1 MSSSGDAATWL
12 PVVTAVLSTLV
23 TIGSLTWKL
32 SGNMNKIAQA
42 AKDTADTVAAA
53 ARISLAEHEDKDQE
67 RHEENL
73 QRFQRIFVALA
84 KLGSNTN
91 NGD

>member
-1 MSSSGDAATWL
+1 MSSGGDIAWL

-23 TIGSLTWKL
+23 TVGSLTWKL
-32 SGNMNKIAQA
+32 SSNMNRIAQT

-53 ARISLAEHEDKDQE
+53 ARVSLAEHEDKDQE

-84 KLGSNTN
+84 KLGSNTT
-91 NGD
+91 NGP